1 MKQSVLQKELL
12 GKAAAQYAENIYQ
25 AEDYLRSRGIPLEVA
40 RLASLGV
47 VAEPETGHEAFKGR
61 LSIPYITKT
70 GVVDLRFRS
79 LNPAVEPKYM
89 GMTGAETKMYNVI
102 DVEKASDFIGVCEG
116 ELDTLTLSACV
127 GIPCIGVPGANS
139 WKKHYTRLLADFER
153 VFIFA
158 DGDQPGTQFATS
170 LARELP
176 VTIIQLPDGHDVNS
190 MFVQEGSDYFHQ
202 KMGLNEH

>member
-1 MKQSVLQKELL
+1 MRQGHLQKELL
-12 GKAAAQYAENIYQ
+12 GKASRKYAESIHL
-25 AEDYLRSRGIPLEVA
+25 ASDYLASRGISQEVA

-47 VAEPETGHEAFKGR
+47 VSEPEVGHEQYAHR
-61 LSIPYITKT
+61 LAIPYITKT

-89 GMTGAETKMYNVI
+89 GMTGAETRMYNVLDI
-102 DVEKASDFIGVCEG
+102 EQAGDFIGVCEG
-116 ELDTLTLSACV
+116 ELDTITLSYCV

-139 WKKHYTRLLADFER
+139 WKKHYTRLLADFQR

-158 DGDQPGTQFATS
+158 DGDQAGTEFAKS

-176 VTIIQLPDGHDVNS
+176 VTIVQLPEGEDVNS
-190 MFVQEGSDYFHQ
+190 MYVQSGAGYFHE
-202 KMGLNEH
+202 KMDT